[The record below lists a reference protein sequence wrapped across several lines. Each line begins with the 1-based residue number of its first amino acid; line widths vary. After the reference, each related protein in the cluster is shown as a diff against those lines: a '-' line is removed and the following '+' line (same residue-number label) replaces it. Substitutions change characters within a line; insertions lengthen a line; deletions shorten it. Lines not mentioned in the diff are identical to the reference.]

1 MNQEVQTIELVLQRA
16 TIEREMEVLSVF
28 RGGGPDPAAVMRL
41 RAEAADLDERI
52 KALQAGEPPPID

>member
-1 MNQEVQTIELVLQRA
+1 MNQESRTVELVRQRA
-16 TIEREMEVLSVF
+16 TIERELEVLSVF

>member
-1 MNQEVQTIELVLQRA
+1 
-16 TIEREMEVLSVF
+16 MEVLSVF